1 MNDLESYRAVE
12 FPSEGAVLRG
22 RLYLPRDSRQRHPV
36 VIMAHGF
43 SATLRGM
50 TADLYAL
57 AFRDAG
63 FAALL
68 YDHRNFGISGGEPRQ
83 QINRWVQARGFR
95 DAIDLATSLAEVDP
109 ERIAIWGDSMSGGEA
124 ILVGAVDARVKAVV
138 VQVPA
143 CGEDPP
149 PADLD
154 GSRFV
159 AIAEAFQRG
168 DVRENLADVVG
179 PMPVVSS
186 DQHGTPS
193 LLEPLTAFR
202 WFIEYGGRHGTG
214 WQNWASLATPVTSV
228 PFHAV
233 TCAPNLKAPLLMLAS
248 PEDEMPGASP
258 RIARTVFD
266 AAPQPK
272 EWVEIGGG
280 HFGLLYHP
288 SALFDHASRVQCEF
302 LLRHLA

>member
-1 MNDLESYRAVE
+1 LNDAESYRRVE

-22 RLYLPRDSRQRHPV
+22 RLYLPPSSRVRHPV

-50 TADLYAL
+50 TADNYAE

-95 DAIDLATSLAEVDP
+95 DAITRATTLPEVDP
-109 ERIAIWGDSMSGGEA
+109 ERIAIWGDSMSASEA

-143 CGEDPP
+143 LGDEPP
-149 PADLD
+149 PAASD
-154 GSRFV
+154 GSRFA

-179 PMPVVSS
+179 PMPVVSF

-214 WQNWASLATPVTSV
+214 WQNWASLATPATAV

-233 TCAPNLKAPLLMLAS
+233 TCAPNLKGALLMMIS

-258 RIARTVFD
+258 RIARMVFD

-272 EWVEIGGG
+272 ELVEIDGG
-280 HFGLLYHP
+280 HFGLLYYP
-288 SALFDHASRVQCEF
+288 SPLFDQASRAQCEF